1 MRKAQPANRKA
12 NRPMKLVVELAAER
26 TAELE
31 VERGNNPSTW
41 VDASCDRVAGEWVE
55 SVSNHDDT
63 WIKSGMKTPF
73 GIRFSIAA
81 KGRR

>member
-1 MRKAQPANRKA
+1 
-12 NRPMKLVVELAAER
+12 
-26 TAELE
+26 
-31 VERGNNPSTW
+31 
-41 VDASCDRVAGEWVE
+41 VAGEWVE